1 MWVVPQ
7 VFMFTDSLSH
17 GEDSVGPGVFYF
29 LKGVNSMKDIPY
41 KIYLTEEEM
50 PRY

>member
-17 GEDSVGPGVFYF
+17 GEDSVGQAFLF

>member
-1 MWVVPQ
+1 MKDASNLIQ
-7 VFMFTDSLSH
+7 
-17 GEDSVGPGVFYF
+17 FYF